1 MTDDIS
7 AAEENSRKNEN
18 PAQNVLQWLVD
29 VGHGVLST
37 IAVKSEIS
45 EFPLSSV
52 VPFAIN
58 PDGKPYILIASI
70 AAHTKNLQTNQNSS
84 LFVSHPNPEGDL
96 QSYWRACLVGKFK
109 EVRISGDDQDESE
122 NAVYVSTKEQ
132 ESMLTRYRTQVP
144 NADAYLKTH
153 NFSFW
158 IMDEI
163 ITIRY
168 IAGFGKICW
177 IGGEEYLSESTP
189 IGLEEV
195 KEGSI
200 EHMNDD
206 HVDAMVD
213 IYNAH
218 YGKNSSKVHM
228 NDLDPRGIFIQCM
241 ETDHEVYIPYGKTIT
256 SSELRVAI
264 IDLVKQARIKLSH

>member
-1 MTDDIS
+1 
-7 AAEENSRKNEN
+7 
-18 PAQNVLQWLVD
+18 
-29 VGHGVLST
+29 
-37 IAVKSEIS
+37 
-45 EFPLSSV
+45 
-52 VPFAIN
+52 
-58 PDGKPYILIASI
+58 
-70 AAHTKNLQTNQNSS
+70 
-84 LFVSHPNPEGDL
+84 
-96 QSYWRACLVGKFK
+96 
-109 EVRISGDDQDESE
+109 
-122 NAVYVSTKEQ
+122 
-132 ESMLTRYRTQVP
+132 
-144 NADAYLKTH
+144 
-153 NFSFW
+153 
-158 IMDEI
+158 MDEI

-241 ETDHEVYIPYGKTIT
+241 ETNHEVYIPYGKTIT